1 MSNAKHTP
9 GPWNL
14 GNSDI
19 PVSAVSVN
27 GGNRKHTTLARIA
40 SPEFVGMSLQEGLAN
55 ARLIA
60 AAPDMADLI
69 EELVSCFLS
78 RDESGAFQS
87 FNLDAEFCSKA
98 FSVIAKARGE

>member
-1 MSNAKHTP
+1 MNAKHTP

-60 AAPDMADLI
+60 SAPELLVALEQMLNLNSLGAYEQSAAISAA
-69 EELVSCFLS
+69 
-78 RDESGAFQS
+78 RA
-87 FNLDAEFCSKA
+87 A
-98 FSVIAKARGE
+98 IAKARGEA